1 MNVGMRITTNAMIRR
16 YSTNL
21 NNALGD
27 LDSKRNT
34 VATNRNFNKI
44 AEDPAAAM
52 KSFKLRSNF
61 ARTEVQK
68 ANTIDSL
75 KKFDEVTSNV
85 LRCADMARDF
95 VDISL
100 RGYSGDSSNYEVRQA
115 LKQEVDQLVDGFLQQ
130 MNGRYN
136 ENFIFAGASTKELPF
151 EKIDGEIFYRGISVN
166 KPEALSKGDLESII
180 KEADPNLSADA
191 VSTKVKEIMGDKT
204 LITAGEVNAAILKNT
219 GDANADGAIDDK
231 DISTTDKAI
240 IDKADALKDVKEKK
254 YETYMNEHSYRDIG
268 FGLKEENGEVVST
281 SAFDTAVNGLQIFGH
296 GLDDDGLPENIVA
309 LAQELSNVLSVEEIS
324 DADRE
329 KCDKIINKMQ
339 DNYNDMIDNGLAAL
353 GTKAAFLEH
362 TEDQLTET
370 SQILNE
376 QISSL
381 DFCDPAEAITNLM
394 WSQYAYNATLKV
406 GNTLLSNSF
415 IDFMS

>member
-1 MNVGMRITTNAMIRR
+1 MRITTNAMIRR

-68 ANTIDSL
+68 ANAIDSL
-75 KKFDEVTSNV
+75 KKLDEVTSNV
-85 LRCADMARDF
+85 LRCADMAREF

-115 LKQEVDQLVDGFLQQ
+115 LKQKVDQLVDGFLQQ

-166 KPEALSKGDLESII
+166 NPEALSKNEVSNIL
-180 KEADPNLSADA
+180 KEAMTPAGGTPPTDAA
-191 VSTKVKEIMGDKT
+191 VSAELDKIMGNKT
-204 LITAGEVNAAILKNT
+204 LITSSGVIGVLANT
-219 GDANADGAIDDK
+219 GLTPAQQQVV
-231 DISTTDKAI
+231 TDKATALG
-240 IDKADALKDVKEKK
+240 KAKEEK
-254 YETYMNEHSYRDIG
+254 YNTYMNEHSYRDIG
-268 FGLKEENGEVVST
+268 FGLKEENGEIVST
-281 SAFDTAVNGLQIFGH
+281 SAFDTAVNGLQVFGH
-296 GLDDDGLPENIVA
+296 GLDKDGLPDNIVA
-309 LAQELSNVLSVEEIS
+309 LAQELSNVLGVEEIS
-324 DADRE
+324 DADRA
-329 KCDKIINKMQ
+329 KCDKIINKMK

>member
-1 MNVGMRITTNAMIRR
+1 MNAGMRITTNAMIRR

-61 ARTEVQK
+61 ARTEVQR
-68 ANTIDSL
+68 ANTVDSL
-75 KKFDEVTSNV
+75 KKLDEVTSNV
-85 LRCADMARDF
+85 LRCADMGRDF
-95 VDISL
+95 IDHSL
-100 RGYSGDSSNYEVRQA
+100 RGYSGLATEPETRQS
-115 LKQEVDQLVDGFLQQ
+115 LKQSVDKLVESFIQQ

-151 EKIDGEIFYRGISVN
+151 SIDESGELLYRGISVD
-166 KPEALSKGDLESII
+166 KPEALTTDDLTNIVR
-180 KEADPNLSADA
+180 EADPALTTDQVSEA
-191 VSTKVKEIMGDKT
+191 VKNIMGDKT
-204 LITAGEVNAAILKNT
+204 LITSAGVSSALASSEL
-219 GDANADGAIDDK
+219 
-231 DISTTDKAI
+231 TTTQQQIVKDKAE
-240 IDKADALKDVKEKK
+240 ALGETKQKK

-296 GLDDDGLPENIVA
+296 GLDKDGLPENIVS
-309 LAQELSNVLSVEEIS
+309 LAQELSKALGAEDFDLEQY
-324 DADRE
+324 
-329 KCDKIINKMQ
+329 DKIVNKMRS
-339 DNYNDMIDNGLAAL
+339 NYNDMIDNGLASL

-362 TEDQLTET
+362 TEDQLIET